1 MRRGG
6 GKPAFDICPLARA
19 RIRRSSAVMS
29 EIRQSRLPFAPWADA
44 RTRRLPGI
52 LPIPME
58 EWLEVDDAY
67 GAQMAERE
75 RLIASCPEAVL
86 ALAPEAQAA
95 ADELYAMVL
104 DLLPALGFVPV
115 AGGLRRPDGV
125 EVALDPDAPL
135 ATLGRLVQ
143 EDLCLMREGPDGHV
157 LAGAVLCFP
166 AGWMLAE
173 KFGRPMMG
181 IHRPVAKYTE
191 DVGARV
197 QRLMDG
203 VQPGRVLMR
212 GTAHHSNAA
221 LHNPRR
227 EAQGRAPE
235 GDLPFIR
242 VERQGL
248 VRLPE
253 TRYVSFSIHTYVVE
267 PAALSPEQ
275 AALLA
280 EFPIREA
287 A

>member
-1 MRRGG
+1 
-6 GKPAFDICPLARA
+6 
-19 RIRRSSAVMS
+19 MS

-52 LPIPME
+52 LPIPMD

-75 RLIASCPEAVL
+75 RLIANCPEAVL
-86 ALAPEAQAA
+86 ALAPEAQATLLVGAGVTLETAQA
-95 ADELYAMVL
+95 AARELYDLVL
-104 DLLPALGFVPV
+104 GPLPALGFVPV

-143 EDLCLMREGPDGHV
+143 EDLCLMREGAEGHV

-166 AGWMLAE
+166 AGWTLAE

-181 IHRPVAKYTE
+181 IHRPVAKYTD

-235 GDLPFIR
+235 GELPFIR

-253 TRYVSFSIHTYVVE
+253 TRYVAFSIHTYVVE